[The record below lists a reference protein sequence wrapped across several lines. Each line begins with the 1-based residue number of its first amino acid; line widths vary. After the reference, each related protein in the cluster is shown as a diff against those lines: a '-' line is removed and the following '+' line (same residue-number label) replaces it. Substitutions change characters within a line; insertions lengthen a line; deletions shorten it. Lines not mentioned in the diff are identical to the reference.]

1 MKKLIKPILDY
12 AIKQEASDVHLSCGK
27 AVTFRVSW
35 ELVIKTEAGIL
46 DEEKMEG
53 ILAVFL
59 NNDTEKIE
67 EFHQHRELDM
77 AYVNDDGTS
86 FRVNWFY
93 RLGQISFVLRRIS
106 SRAMTM
112 KELHL
117 PDSVHRFTEF
127 KQGLLLVTGP
137 TGSGKSTTMISIL
150 DEINKT
156 RKEHVLT
163 IEDPVEFIFKDDKS
177 VFSQRQVG
185 TDTNG
190 FKNALKGAMRED
202 PDVIMIGEMRDAET
216 VQAALELAETWHLV
230 ISTLHT
236 SSAVQ
241 TISRLLSFFP
251 TDSQNSVRAKL
262 ADTLMGVLSQRLI
275 PKIWGGRMGIFEI
288 MFMTTGIKNLIREG
302 SMNQIYSSIET
313 GSKEWMVSM
322 KKYAEFLRDK
332 ELVLEESYSDYFKN
346 ESDF

>member
-1 MKKLIKPILDY
+1 MHKLIKPILDY
-12 AIKQEASDVHLSCGK
+12 AIKQEASDIHLSCGK
-27 AVTFRVSW
+27 AVTFRIHG
-35 ELVIKTEAGIL
+35 ELVIKSEAGIL

-53 ILAVFL
+53 ILALFL
-59 NNDTEKIE
+59 KNDQEKIE
-67 EFHQHRELDM
+67 KFHKNKELDL

-86 FRVNWFY
+86 FRINGFY
-93 RLGQISFVLRRIS
+93 RLGKISFVLRRIAS
-106 SRAMTM
+106 KAMTM
-112 KELHL
+112 AELHL
-117 PDSVHRFTEF
+117 PDSVHKFTEF

-156 RKEHVLT
+156 RQEHVLT

-216 VQAALELAETWHLV
+216 VQAALELAETGHLV

-251 TDSQNSVRAKL
+251 TDSQNAVRAKL
-262 ADTLMGVLSQRLI
+262 ADTLM
-275 PKIWGGRMGIFEI
+275 
-288 MFMTTGIKNLIREG
+288 
-302 SMNQIYSSIET
+302 
-313 GSKEWMVSM
+313 
-322 KKYAEFLRDK
+322 
-332 ELVLEESYSDYFKN
+332 
-346 ESDF
+346 